1 MKFDL
6 FSVTDKDRV
15 HAISTTLEE
24 SEPNSSYYLM
34 LVLAVTMATIGLFL
48 DQVTIVIGSMLIAP
62 VISPVVSF
70 SLGVTLADF
79 EILKKSLRTV
89 IISTFVAFV
98 TGTLI
103 TLFIDPLKFPINN
116 EILSRTE
123 PSMMY
128 FLVAFIA
135 GIAAAFAKAKENLS
149 ITLPGVAIST
159 ALVPPLAVV
168 GIGVG
173 RWDWMIL
180 SNSFLL
186 FLANILGIA
195 MAALIVFSLLDLH
208 KKKSVV
214 NGKKK

>member
-1 MKFDL
+1 MIDGL
-6 FSVTDKDRV
+6 FTVSDKDRI

-24 SEPNSSYYLM
+24 SEPSASYYLM
-34 LVLAVTMATIGLFL
+34 LVLSVTMATIGLFL

-62 VISPVVSF
+62 VISPVVCF

-79 EILKKSLRTV
+79 SILKKSLRTV
-89 IISTFVAFV
+89 GVSTLIAFL
-98 TGTLI
+98 TGTTI
-103 TLFIDPLKFPINN
+103 TLFIDPLRFPINN

-123 PSMMY
+123 PGMLY
-128 FLVAFIA
+128 FLVAFVA
-135 GIAAAFAKAKENLS
+135 GVAAAFAKAKENLS
-149 ITLPGVAIST
+149 TTLPGVAIST

-168 GIGVG
+168 GIGIG

-186 FLANILGIA
+186 FLANVFGIA
-195 MAALIVFSLLDLH
+195 LAAIIVFSLLDLH

-214 NGKKK
+214 NGKK